1 VSRNIVNGG
10 RRLMYTET
18 IARKAGDLVFVNGFY
33 GTLQDDSTV
42 GRLATLIL
50 DWGTA
55 EFKNVF
61 GTVLAQ
67 GTRIFAA
74 PTAMATTLQLFPE
87 GSTPSGARG
96 IGRVWATGPAS
107 SASAVLRVQAFFP
120 NPN

>member
-1 VSRNIVNGG
+1 MSRNIVNGG
-10 RRLMYTET
+10 RRLTYTET

-50 DWGTA
+50 DYGVA
-55 EFKNVF
+55 EFKNIF

-74 PTAMATTLQLFPE
+74 PTSMATTLQLFPE
-87 GSTPSGARG
+87 PSVPSGGRL

-107 SASAVLRVQAFFP
+107 SATALLKVAAFHP
-120 NPN
+120 VSS